1 MFGGIGISSY
11 TAKNTLWQ
19 GISSGKSLGQIAGGL
34 LNEALGLDSFINT
47 VNCFIIDQQT
57 GIEMQLP
64 VNPEKIRLRWGRKT
78 ETVNIL
84 NLGEVDFTTGDKL
97 TEVSFESFF
106 PAQYVPTYCVMATPP
121 SPDSANAVMNA
132 WKSRFKEPVKNL
144 KDPIQ
149 LIITG
154 AQDINMLCLLSSY
167 ESDEHGGEPGDIY
180 YTATFREWREINV
193 RLESEEKQDPR
204 VNMKPRPTLVKM
216 PPTVGGGLFGTQEGL
231 WKLAKQH
238 YGDGESWTRIAT
250 KNAVRGL
257 GGAIRL

>member
-11 TAKNTLWQ
+11 TARNALWN
-19 GISSGKSLGQIAGGL
+19 GISSGQSLGQIAGGL
-34 LNEALGLDSFINT
+34 LNEALGLDTFINK

-64 VNPEKIRLRWGRKT
+64 VNPEKIKLRWGRKT

-106 PAQYVPTYCVMATPP
+106 PAQYVPTYCVTAMPP

-132 WKSRFKEPVKNL
+132 WKSRYQEPVKNL

-154 AQDINMLCLLSSY
+154 AQDINMLCLLTSY

-193 RLESEEKQDPR
+193 RKESEKKQDPR

-216 PPTVGGGLFGTQEGL
+216 PATVDGIFGTQEGL

-238 YGDGESWTRIAT
+238 YGDGESWSRIAI
-250 KNAVRGL
+250 KNATRGI
-257 GGAIRL
+257 GGGIRL

>member
-1 MFGGIGISSY
+1 MFGGIGITSY
-11 TAKNTLWQ
+11 SAKNAILE
-19 GISSGKSLGQIAGGL
+19 GISSGKSIGAIAGGL
-34 LNEALGLDSFINT
+34 LNEALGLSTFVNT

-64 VNPEKIRLRWGRKT
+64 VNPEKIKLRWGRKA

-97 TEVSFESFF
+97 MEVSFDSFF
-106 PAQYVPTYCVMATPP
+106 PAQYVPTYCVTATPP

-132 WKSRFKEPVKNL
+132 WKSRFNEPVKNL

-154 AQDINMLCLLSSY
+154 AQDINMLCLLTSY

-180 YTATFREWREINV
+180 YSVTFREWRTINV
-193 RLESEEKQDPR
+193 RKESEEKQPPR
-204 VNMKPRPTLVKM
+204 VDMRPRPTLVKM
-216 PPTVGGGLFGTQEGL
+216 PVTVAGGIFGQQEGL
-231 WKLAKQH
+231 WKLAKEH
-238 YGDGESWTRIAT
+238 YGDGESWEKIAA
-250 KNAVRGL
+250 KNVGRAI
-257 GGAIRL
+257 GGGIRL

>member
-11 TAKNTLWQ
+11 TARNALWN
-19 GISSGKSLGQIAGGL
+19 GISNGQSLGQIAGGL
-34 LNEALGLDSFINT
+34 LNEALGLDTFINK

-64 VNPEKIRLRWGRKT
+64 VNPEKIKLRWGRKT

-106 PAQYVPTYCVMATPP
+106 PAQYVPTYCVTAMPP

-132 WKSRFKEPVKNL
+132 WKSRFQEPVKNL

-180 YTATFREWREINV
+180 YTATFREW
-193 RLESEEKQDPR
+193 
-204 VNMKPRPTLVKM
+204 PTLVKM
-216 PPTVGGGLFGTQEGL
+216 PATVAGIFGTQEGL

-238 YGDGESWTRIAT
+238 YGDGESWSRIAI
-250 KNAVRGL
+250 KNATRGI
-257 GGAIRL
+257 GGGIRL

>member
-1 MFGGIGISSY
+1 MFGGIGLSNY
-11 TAKNTLWQ
+11 RVKDAFTTGVLNGQ
-19 GISSGKSLGQIAGGL
+19 GLASIAGGL
-34 LNEALGLDSFINT
+34 LNEALGLSTFVNT
-47 VNCFIIDQQT
+47 VNCYVIDQQT
-57 GIEMQLP
+57 GIELQLP
-64 VNPEKIRLRWGRKT
+64 VNPEKIKVRWGRKT

-121 SPDSANAVMNA
+121 TPDSANAVMNA
-132 WKSRFKEPVKNL
+132 WKSRFQEPKKGL

-180 YTATFREWREINV
+180 YKATFREWREINV
-193 RLESEEKQDPR
+193 RKESEEKQDPR

-216 PPTVGGGLFGTQEGL
+216 PMGVGGIFGRDEAL
-231 WKLAKQH
+231 WKIAKGNLGSGAKWKTLA
-238 YGDGESWTRIAT
+238 GSVVGG
-250 KNAVRGL
+250 AVRL
-257 GGAIRL
+257 